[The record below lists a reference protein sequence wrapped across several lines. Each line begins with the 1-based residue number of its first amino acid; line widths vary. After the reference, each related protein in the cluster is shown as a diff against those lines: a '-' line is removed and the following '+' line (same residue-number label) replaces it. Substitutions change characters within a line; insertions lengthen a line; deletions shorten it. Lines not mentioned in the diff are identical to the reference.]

1 MSDSISRIKAMTLR
15 HWYLLCASWAKLL
28 ELAYWPTMNMVV
40 WGLLN
45 FYFVEYR
52 SSFSYVAGSLLAGVM
67 LWDVLFRGQLGFT
80 FSFLEEVWS
89 KNVANLMMSPLRAY
103 EFALS
108 LMIMSLVRLAIGM
121 APVSILA
128 LLLFDFNIYKLGFAL
143 ILFFFNLVLT
153 SWAVGLVVSG
163 LILRNGI
170 GAQNF
175 AWSVMMLLLPIT
187 CVYYPVSI
195 LPTWLTP
202 FAWSLPPTYV
212 FEAMRALVIDYV
224 FRGDL
229 MLQGLILNSI
239 YLSLSFMVFVKLL
252 ESARQRGSLLN
263 LGE

>member
-1 MSDSISRIKAMTLR
+1 MTLR
-15 HWYLLCASWAKLL
+15 HFYLLGASWLKLL
-28 ELAYWPTMNMVV
+28 ELAYWPTMNMIV

-45 FYFVEYR
+45 FYFVEHR
-52 SSFSYVAGSLLAGVM
+52 SAFTYVAGSLLAGVM

-80 FSFLEEVWS
+80 FSFMEEVWS
-89 KNVANLMMSPLRAY
+89 RNVANLMMSPLRPI
-103 EFALS
+103 EFAIS

-128 LLLFDFNIYKLGFAL
+128 LLLFDFNIYQLGFAL
-143 ILFFFNLVLT
+143 ILFFFNLVIT
-153 SWAVGLVVSG
+153 SWSVGLIVSG

-175 AWSVMMLLLPIT
+175 AWSVMMFLLPIT

-195 LPTWLTP
+195 LPEWLRP
-202 FAWSLPPTYV
+202 IAWALPPTYV

-229 MLQGLILNSI
+229 MIQGLILNTL
-239 YLSLSFMVFVKLL
+239 YLSIAFLIFLKLL
-252 ESARQRGSLLN
+252 ESARHKGSLLN